1 MMSRNIIAFLFLIC
15 LLPAV
20 ASATTFKI
28 ATLSP
33 EGSTWMD
40 IMRAGADEVAA
51 KTNNRV
57 KIKFYPGG
65 VMGDD
70 MAVMRKIRI
79 RQLQGGAVTI
89 GAVSS
94 YYSDSQVYSLPMLFR
109 NLEEVSYVRSKL
121 DSHILQGLEQNG
133 FVSFGIAEGGFA
145 YIMSLN
151 PIKSVSDLRNS
162 KAWVPS
168 SDELVLEGVKAYDV
182 QPIPLPLGD
191 VLTGLQTGLID
202 TVAAPPIATLALHW
216 HTQVRYLTD
225 MPLLYSSA
233 LLIIEKKA
241 FYKLNKQDQKITRD
255 IMGQVFKKLNKQNR
269 IDNKSAFSAIQSQ
282 GIETIKPDLE
292 QLKEWRGNAY
302 EARLQL
308 IKSGKISQELMQ
320 TVDKLLDEFRSGKKN

>member
-1 MMSRNIIAFLFLIC
+1 MTRYIIAFLFFIC
-15 LLPAV
+15 LQPTV
-20 ASATTFKI
+20 AIAATFKV

-33 EGSTWMD
+33 EGSTWMK

-51 KTNNRV
+51 KTNKRV
-57 KIKFYPGG
+57 QIKFYPGG

-89 GAVSS
+89 GAVSN

-109 NLEEVSYVRSKL
+109 NLDEVSYVRSKM

-151 PIKSVSDLRNS
+151 PIKSVADLRLS

-168 SDELVLEGVKAYDV
+168 SDDLVLEAVKAYDV

-202 TVAAPPIATLALHW
+202 TVAAPPIGTLALHW

-225 MPLLYSSA
+225 MPLLYSTA
-233 LLIIEKKA
+233 LLIIDKKT
-241 FYKLNKQDQKITRD
+241 FNKLSKQDQQ
-255 IMGQVFKKLNKQNR
+255 IMRNVMNQVFDKIDKQNR
-269 IDNKSAFSAIQSQ
+269 IDNKSAFGAIKSQ
-282 GIETIKPDLE
+282 GIEMVKPDPE

-308 IKSGKISQELMQ
+308 VKSGKISNEIMREVEQHLN
-320 TVDKLLDEFRSGKKN
+320 DYRNRKNQ

>member
-1 MMSRNIIAFLFLIC
+1 MSRNIIIFLFFIC
-15 LLPAV
+15 LQPTV
-20 ASATTFKI
+20 ANATTFKI

-33 EGSTWMD
+33 EGSSWMD
-40 IMRAGADEVAA
+40 IMRSGAKEVAE

-89 GAVSS
+89 GAISN
-94 YYSDSQVYSLPMLFR
+94 YYSDSQIYSLPMLFR
-109 NLEEVSYVRSKL
+109 NLDEVSYVRSKM
-121 DSHILQGLEQNG
+121 DSRILQGLERNG
-133 FVSFGIAEGGFA
+133 FVSFGIVEGGFA
-145 YIMSLN
+145 FIMSLS
-151 PIKSVSDLRNS
+151 PIKSVSDLRLS

-168 SDELVLEGVKAYDV
+168 SDEITLEAVNAYGV

-225 MPLLYSSA
+225 MPILYSSA
-233 LLIIEKKA
+233 FLIIDKKA
-241 FYKLNKQDQKITRD
+241 FAKLSKQDQQITRD
-255 IMGQVFKKLNKQNR
+255 VMGRVFKKLDKQNR
-269 IDNKSAFSAIQSQ
+269 IDNKSAFAALQAQ
-282 GIETIKPDLE
+282 GIEAVKPDPE

-308 IKSGKISQELMQ
+308 LSSGKISYEIMQEMERHLSN
-320 TVDKLLDEFRSGKKN
+320 FRNRKK

>member
-1 MMSRNIIAFLFLIC
+1 MSRYIIAFLCFIC
-15 LLPAV
+15 LQPTVAV
-20 ASATTFKI
+20 ATTFKI

-40 IMRAGADEVAA
+40 IMRSGADEVAE
-51 KTNNRV
+51 KTNKRV
-57 KIKFYPGG
+57 QIKFYPGG

-109 NLEEVSYVRSKL
+109 NLDEVSYVRSKM

-151 PIKSVSDLRNS
+151 PIKSVTDIRLS

-168 SDELVLEGVKAYDV
+168 SDDLILEGIKAYDV

-202 TVAAPPIATLALHW
+202 TVAAPPIATLALQW

-233 LLIIEKKA
+233 LLIIDKKA
-241 FYKLNKQDQKITRD
+241 FDKLSKQDQQITRD
-255 IMGQVFKKLNKQNR
+255 VMGRVFNKLDKQNR
-269 IDNKSAFSAIQSQ
+269 IDNKSAFGAIQSQ
-282 GIETIKPDLE
+282 GIEMVKPDPE

-308 IKSGKISQELMQ
+308 VKSGKISNEIMREIEQHLS
-320 TVDKLLDEFRSGKKN
+320 DFRNRKSK

>member
-1 MMSRNIIAFLFLIC
+1 MTRHIITILFFIC
-15 LLPAV
+15 LQPTV
-20 ASATTFKI
+20 VNATVFKI

-33 EGSTWMD
+33 EGSSWMD
-40 IMRAGADEVAA
+40 IMHSGADEVAN

-57 KIKFYPGG
+57 QIKFYPGG

-109 NLEEVSYVRSKL
+109 NLDEVSYVRSKM

-151 PIKSVSDLRNS
+151 SIKSVSDIRLS
-162 KAWVPS
+162 KVWVPS
-168 SDELVLEGVKAYDV
+168 SDELVMEGIKAYDV

-216 HTQVRYLTD
+216 HTQVRYLTE

-233 LLIIEKKA
+233 LLVIDKKA
-241 FYKLNKQDQKITRD
+241 FDKLSKQDQQITRD
-255 IMGQVFKKLNKQNR
+255 VMGRVFNELDKQNR
-269 IDNKSAFSAIQSQ
+269 LDNKSAFGALKSQ
-282 GIETIKPDLE
+282 GIEMVKPDQE

-308 IKSGKISQELMQ
+308 IKSGKISNEVMQ
-320 TVDKLLDEFRSGKKN
+320 TVDQHLNDFRNRKSK

>member
-1 MMSRNIIAFLFLIC
+1 MSRYIIAFLCFIC
-15 LLPAV
+15 LQPTV
-20 ASATTFKI
+20 AATFKI

-40 IMRAGADEVAA
+40 TMRSGADEVAE
-51 KTNNRV
+51 KTNKRV
-57 KIKFYPGG
+57 QIKFYPGG

-79 RQLQGGAVTI
+79 HQLQGGAVTI

-109 NLEEVSYVRSKL
+109 NLDEVSYVRSKL

-145 YIMSLN
+145 YIMSLK
-151 PIKSVSDLRNS
+151 PIKSVPDIRLS

-168 SDELVLEGVKAYDV
+168 SDELIMEAIKAYDV

-233 LLIIEKKA
+233 LLIIDKKA
-241 FYKLNKQDQKITRD
+241 FDKLSKQDQQITRD
-255 IMGQVFKKLNKQNR
+255 VMGRVFKKLDKQNR
-269 IDNKSAFSAIQSQ
+269 IDNKSAFGAIKSQ
-282 GIETIKPDLE
+282 GIETVKPDPE

-308 IKSGKISQELMQ
+308 VKSGKISNEIMQEIEQHLN
-320 TVDKLLDEFRSGKKN
+320 DFRNRKSK

>member
-1 MMSRNIIAFLFLIC
+1 MSRYIIAFLYFIC
-15 LLPAV
+15 LQPTVAV
-20 ASATTFKI
+20 ATTFKI

-40 IMRAGADEVAA
+40 IMRSGADEVAE
-51 KTNNRV
+51 KTNKRV
-57 KIKFYPGG
+57 QIKFYPGG

-109 NLEEVSYVRSKL
+109 NLDEVSYVRSKL

-151 PIKSVSDLRNS
+151 PIKSVADIRLS

-168 SDELVLEGVKAYDV
+168 SDELVLEGIKAYDV

-233 LLIIEKKA
+233 LLIIDKKA
-241 FYKLNKQDQKITRD
+241 FDKLSKQDQKITRD
-255 IMGQVFKKLNKQNR
+255 VMGRVFNKLDKQNR
-269 IDNKSAFSAIQSQ
+269 IDNKSAFGAIKSQ
-282 GIETIKPDLE
+282 GIEMVKPDPE

-308 IKSGKISQELMQ
+308 VKSGKISNELMRE
-320 TVDKLLDEFRSGKKN
+320 VDQHLNDFRNRKNK

>member
-15 LLPAV
+15 LLPVV

-109 NLEEVSYVRSKL
+109 NLDEVSYVRSKM
-121 DSHILQGLEQNG
+121 DAHILQGLEQNG

-241 FYKLNKQDQKITRD
+241 FYKLSKQDQKITRN
-255 IMGQVFKKLNKQNR
+255 IMGQVFKKINRQNR

-282 GIETIKPDLE
+282 GIEIIKPDLE

-320 TVDKLLDEFRSGKKN
+320 TVDKLLDDFRSRKNN

>member
-1 MMSRNIIAFLFLIC
+1 MTRYIIAFLFFIC
-15 LLPAV
+15 LQPTIAI
-20 ASATTFKI
+20 AATFKV

-33 EGSTWMD
+33 ERTTWMK

-51 KTNNRV
+51 KTNKRV
-57 KIKFYPGG
+57 QIKFYPGG

-89 GAVSS
+89 GAVSN

-109 NLEEVSYVRSKL
+109 NLDEVSYVRSKM

-151 PIKSVSDLRNS
+151 PIKSVADLRLS

-168 SDELVLEGVKAYDV
+168 SDDLVLEAVKAYDV

-202 TVAAPPIATLALHW
+202 TVAAPPIGTLALHW

-225 MPLLYSSA
+225 MPLLYSTA
-233 LLIIEKKA
+233 LLIIDKKT
-241 FYKLNKQDQKITRD
+241 FNKLSKQDQQ
-255 IMGQVFKKLNKQNR
+255 IMRNVMNQVFDKIDKQNR
-269 IDNKSAFSAIQSQ
+269 IDNKSAFGAIKSQ
-282 GIETIKPDLE
+282 GIEMVKPDPE

-308 IKSGKISQELMQ
+308 VKSGKISNEIMREVEQHLN
-320 TVDKLLDEFRSGKKN
+320 DYRNRKNQ

>member
-1 MMSRNIIAFLFLIC
+1 MTRYIIAFLFFIC
-15 LLPAV
+15 LQPTV
-20 ASATTFKI
+20 AATFKI

-33 EGSTWMD
+33 EGSTWMK

-51 KTNNRV
+51 KTNKRV
-57 KIKFYPGG
+57 QIKFYPGG

-89 GAVSS
+89 GAVSN

-109 NLEEVSYVRSKL
+109 NLDEVSYVRSKL

-168 SDELVLEGVKAYDV
+168 SDDLILEGIKAYDV

-202 TVAAPPIATLALHW
+202 TVAAPPIATLALQW

-233 LLIIEKKA
+233 LLIIDKKA
-241 FYKLNKQDQKITRD
+241 FDKLSKQDQQITRD
-255 IMGQVFKKLNKQNR
+255 VMGRVFNKLDKQNR
-269 IDNKSAFSAIQSQ
+269 IDNKSAFGAIKSQ
-282 GIETIKPDLE
+282 GIEMVKPDPE

-308 IKSGKISQELMQ
+308 VKSGKISNEIMREVEQHLN
-320 TVDKLLDEFRSGKKN
+320 DFRNRKSK

>member
-1 MMSRNIIAFLFLIC
+1 MSRYIITFLCFIC
-15 LLPAV
+15 LQPITAN
-20 ASATTFKI
+20 AATFKI

-33 EGSTWMD
+33 EGSSWMKV
-40 IMRAGADEVAA
+40 MRAGADEVAE
-51 KTNNRV
+51 KTKNRV
-57 KIKFYPGG
+57 QIKFYPGG

-89 GAVSS
+89 GAVSN

-109 NLEEVSYVRSKL
+109 NLDEVSYVRNKM
-121 DSHILQGLEQNG
+121 DSRILEGLEQNG

-151 PIKSVSDLRNS
+151 PIKSISDLRNS

-168 SDELVLEGVKAYDV
+168 SDELVMEAVKAYDV

-225 MPLLYSSA
+225 MPLLYSTA
-233 LLIIEKKA
+233 LLIIDKNA
-241 FYKLNKQDQKITRD
+241 FAKLSKQDQQITRD
-255 IMGQVFKKLNKQNR
+255 TMGRVFDKLDKQNR
-269 IDNKSAFSAIQSQ
+269 IDNKSAFSALQTQS
-282 GIETIKPDLE
+282 IEAVKPDPE
-292 QLKEWRGNAY
+292 QLEEWRGNAY

-308 IKSGKISQELMQ
+308 LLSGKISNEIMQEIDRHLS
-320 TVDKLLDEFRSGKKN
+320 DFRNRTINK

>member
-1 MMSRNIIAFLFLIC
+1 MSRYIIALLFFIC
-15 LLPAV
+15 LQPAI
-20 ASATTFKI
+20 ASETIFKI

-40 IMRAGADEVAA
+40 IMRSGADEVAE
-51 KTNNRV
+51 KTNKRV
-57 KIKFYPGG
+57 QIKFYPGG

-109 NLEEVSYVRSKL
+109 NLDEVSYVRSKM

-151 PIKSVSDLRNS
+151 PIKSIPDIRLS
-162 KAWVPS
+162 KVWVPS
-168 SDELVLEGVKAYDV
+168 SDDLVLEGIKAYDV

-233 LLIIEKKA
+233 LLIIDKKA
-241 FYKLNKQDQKITRD
+241 FDKLSKQDRQITRD
-255 IMGQVFKKLNKQNR
+255 VMGRVFDKLDKQNR
-269 IDNKSAFSAIQSQ
+269 IDNKSAFGAIQSQ
-282 GIETIKPDLE
+282 GIEMVKPDPE
-292 QLKEWRGNAY
+292 QLKEWRGYAY

-308 IKSGKISQELMQ
+308 VKSGKISNEIMRAVEQHLN
-320 TVDKLLDEFRSGKKN
+320 DFRNRKSK